1 MQNLRSQNPFL
12 RITLSS
18 LFIFIINLYSGA
30 QVINEQE
37 IDRLVMRTME
47 KFNVPGIAVAVVK
60 DDKVIHSMGYGVSS
74 LNTKLK
80 VDPNTLFAIAS
91 NSKAFTAA
99 ALGML
104 VDEKKLDWNDRVIDY
119 IPEFRLYD
127 PYVTR
132 EFTIADLLTHRS
144 GLGLGAGDLMI
155 WPGRNDFKIN
165 DIIHN
170 LRYLKPVSSFR
181 TKYDYDNLLYIVAG
195 EVVARGSGMSWNDF
209 IEKRIMVPLG
219 MAGSASTYNRLKDKT
234 NVIDP
239 HAPVNGRVQ
248 VIERNYNEVADA
260 AAGIYSNIS
269 DMSKWIIMQMNK
281 GRYGENLDKQLFSE
295 AVHRTMWTPH
305 TIIPVRESAEFKPHF
320 SAYGLGWRLND
331 IMGYKQI
338 GHTGGL
344 GGIVTQVTL
353 VPELKLGIIVFTNQ
367 QSGAAFRA
375 ISTSIIDSYFG
386 IKGADR
392 VTQYFEDERKA
403 FENAKKITDEIWRSV
418 EAQKSVPVTFNN
430 TTYTGTY
437 TDDWFG
443 EVTISDKNGKLWFD
457 SNRSSDLTG
466 EMFYYRGNTFIVKWN
481 DRSMDAD
488 AYIMFCLDDTGKAS
502 GMTMKAISPLT
513 DFSYD
518 FHDLD
523 FKR

>member
-1 MQNLRSQNPFL
+1 MKKCNCIFRSIFL
-12 RITLSS
+12 TLFLLAACLYAASQPITSDK
-18 LFIFIINLYSGA
+18 
-30 QVINEQE
+30 
-37 IDRLVMRTME
+37 IDILVERTME
-47 KFNVPGIAVAVVK
+47 TFDVPGIAVAVIK
-60 DDKVIHSMGYGVSS
+60 DDEVIHSKGYGVRS
-74 LNTKLK
+74 LKTKQK
-80 VDPNTLFAIAS
+80 VDSNTLFGIAS
-91 NSKAFTAA
+91 ISKAFTTA

-104 VDEKKLDWNDRVIDY
+104 VDEKKLDWNDRVIDF

-127 PYVTR
+127 PYVTS

-144 GLGLGAGDLMI
+144 GMGLGAGDLMI

-195 EVVARGSGMSWNDF
+195 EVVARVSGMSWDDF
-209 IEKRIMVPLG
+209 IEKRIMLPLG
-219 MAGSASTYNRLKDKT
+219 MTGSAASYSRLNDKS

-239 HAPVNGRVQ
+239 HAPVNGKVK
-248 VIERNYNEVADA
+248 VIDRNFNEVANA
-260 AAGIYSNIS
+260 AAGIYSNIT
-269 DMSKWIIMQMNK
+269 DISKWIIMQMNK
-281 GRYGENLDKQLFSE
+281 GRYGEGLNKQLFSE
-295 AVHRTMWTPH
+295 AVHRTMWSPH
-305 TIIPVRESAEFKPHF
+305 TIIPVRESPEFKTHF

-331 IMGYKQI
+331 IMGYKQV

-353 VPELKLGIIVFTNQ
+353 IPELKLGIIVFTNQ

-375 ISTSIIDSYFG
+375 ISTTILDSYFG
-386 IKGADR
+386 ITGADR
-392 VTQYFEDERKA
+392 VKQYSEAGKKDFED
-403 FENAKKITDEIWRSV
+403 AKKITDEIWKSV
-418 EAQKSVPVTFNN
+418 EAKKSELVTMDK
-430 TTYTGTY
+430 TIYTGTY
-437 TDDWFG
+437 TDSWFG
-443 EVTISDKNGKLWFD
+443 DVTISDKNGKLWFD
-457 SNRSSDLTG
+457 SKRSPDLSG
-466 EMFYYRGNTFIVKWN
+466 EMFYFRGNTFIVKWN

-488 AYIMFCLDDTGKAS
+488 AYVMFCLDGTGKAS

-523 FKR
+523 FTR